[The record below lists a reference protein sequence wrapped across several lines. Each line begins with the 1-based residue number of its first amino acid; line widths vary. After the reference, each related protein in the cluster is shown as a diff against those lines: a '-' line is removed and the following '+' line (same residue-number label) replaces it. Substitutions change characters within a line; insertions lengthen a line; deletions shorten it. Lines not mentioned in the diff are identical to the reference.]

1 MVAGFLLGGN
11 LTSLLLLLYAFCY
24 MVLCL
29 WVLQHEID
37 VELLLDHVVDFYQL
51 LVCDVVDLF
60 GKVRDHF
67 GYSAL
72 ELAEFTFR

>member
-1 MVAGFLLGGN
+1 
-11 LTSLLLLLYAFCY
+11 

-37 VELLLDHVVDFYQL
+37 VELLLDHVVDFDQL
-51 LVCDVVDLF
+51 LVGDVVDLF